1 MSFLKNFLILII
13 IPFTLSLLCRN
24 TKFVSI
30 PSNTKIDFKIGYK
43 TEACYEYSLN
53 STKKKVYLAFSEINS
68 TTTEVLLYKS
78 KSDISIK
85 NDTYQNYYN
94 RFLIYENSIKEIDL
108 KDFEDNLYIIIIE
121 EENNSDR
128 KIDEYNFILYEP
140 PILLKE
146 GKPISMK
153 YFISNYKYEFIFVS
167 NKNLTLVYSTKIK
180 SKKYINIEYNNQ
192 TIIGRQIDE
201 TDHIFYLENIGK
213 EQKYLYITIE
223 DTDEHE
229 KDQEFSL
236 VVYEKG
242 KYEFFEIY
250 KNEVINKEYINL
262 NKDDEK
268 QKFLFYYNLGN
279 STKAN
284 TINFILDSSS
294 NKKGYINIDSG
305 FYHSSKELNQEEFQ
319 KFFNFEYNKFPIEY
333 ELNSDKYK
341 KIYFQDSD
349 ISFPY
354 RYIYFK
360 IEISK
365 LENYYSPKN
374 IIISIGD
381 ENEDINLIDVNF
393 NQVKIVKKE
402 IKSNIPTYFKLN
414 LDIVESYIFYSPFPN
429 ITKYIK
435 GDLIIKDE
443 KQNIK
448 INKKYFIDN
457 NEIFILSNISEFTV
471 DVYSNEG
478 LNTTFYVEKIVK
490 DDLYVRG
497 YIRNDDPIN
506 IVFEEDDCKLNKK
519 KYLLGIYDKDI
530 YKSKPTF
537 LKYWNS
543 LDGEMKVYYRNNVLL
558 EGESLFP
565 YKEKYLQKKGMNIF
579 IENYI
584 DFFTFTCSKKGTLS
598 IRSVIKQFNETKYKI
613 RQNSIN
619 TIKVDKNIKVLML
632 TTPWDDIAEYLN
644 FAFHSLH
651 GEKVRIFPDSPEL
664 CNETIVEGDNTFTLK
679 IDLNKFKEDQ
689 LVFKV
694 TSTVET
700 KVEVIEV
707 IPYNFTKYTVLKD
720 EKMTNFSDNNFVK
733 FIDKNTQKIKVIIKG
748 LKNVPF
754 SYGLFKLFTNDI
766 DYLPMAYQFKNS
778 TSVKIPQDNIILEVN
793 NTFYGKNEDNKKYLA
808 FLFSIPEFKYYEFEA
823 QVIEILDKS
832 HEKERNNLLIF
843 IIVIICVIL
852 IVVFIIVFI
861 FFFILNKKSNNKIEM
876 DIENIDKQPLDSEN
890 KHMDENSD

>member
-1 MSFLKNFLILII
+1 MSFLKKFLILII
-13 IPFTLSLLCRN
+13 IPFTLSFLCTN
-24 TKFVSI
+24 KKFVSI

-53 STKKKVYLAFSEINS
+53 SKRNKISLVFSEINS
-68 TTTEVLLYKS
+68 ATTEVLLYKS

-94 RFLIYENSIKEIDL
+94 RFLIYENGIKEIDL
-108 KDFEDNLYIIIIE
+108 KDFEENLYIIIR

-128 KIDEYNFILYEP
+128 KIFEYNFILYEP

-153 YFISNYKYEFIFVS
+153 YFISNYKYEFIFIS

-180 SKKYINIEYNNQ
+180 SKKYINIEYNNH
-192 TIIGRQIDE
+192 TLIERQIDE
-201 TDHIFYLENIGK
+201 SDHIFYFENKEK

-242 KYEFFEIY
+242 KYEFFEIN
-250 KNEVINKEYINL
+250 KNEIINKEYINL
-262 NKDDEK
+262 NKGEEK
-268 QKFLFYYNLGN
+268 QKFLFYYKLEK

-284 TINFILDSSS
+284 TINFRFDSYS
-294 NKKGYINIDSG
+294 NIKGYINIDTG

-319 KFFNFEYNKFPIEY
+319 KYFNFEYNKFPIEY
-333 ELNSDKYK
+333 ELNSDNYK

-349 ISFPY
+349 TSFPY

-360 IEISK
+360 IEILK

-374 IIISIGD
+374 IIISIGE
-381 ENEDINLIDVNF
+381 ENEEINLIEMNF
-393 NQVKIVKKE
+393 NQVKIIKKE

-414 LDIVESYIFYSPFPN
+414 LDTEVIYVFYSPFPN

-443 KQNIK
+443 KQNIR
-448 INKKYFIDN
+448 INKEYFIDK

-478 LNTTFYVEKIVK
+478 LNATFYIEKVIK
-490 DDLYVRG
+490 EDLYVRR
-497 YIRNDDPIN
+497 YMRSDDPIN

-530 YKSKPTF
+530 YKSKPSF

-543 LDGEMKVYYRNNVLL
+543 LDGEMEVYYRNNIYL

-565 YKEKYLQKKGMNIF
+565 CMEKYLQKKGMNIY

-598 IRSVIKQFNETKYKI
+598 IRSVTKQFNETKYKI
-613 RQNSIN
+613 RQNTIN
-619 TIKVDKNIKVLML
+619 TIKVGKNIIVLML
-632 TTPWDDIAEYLN
+632 TTPWDDYAEYLN

-651 GEKVRIFPDSPEL
+651 GEKVRIFQDSPEL
-664 CNETIVEGDNTFTLK
+664 CNETIVEGDNTFKLK

-689 LVFKV
+689 LVFKAI
-694 TSTVET
+694 STVET

-707 IPYNFTKYTVLKD
+707 IPYNFTQYSILRD
-720 EKMTNFSDNNFVK
+720 EKMTNLTDNNFVK
-733 FIDKNTQKIKVIIKG
+733 FINKNTKKIQVTIKG
-748 LKNVPF
+748 LNNIPF
-754 SYGLFKLFTNDI
+754 SYGIFKLFTDDI
-766 DYLPMAYQFKNS
+766 DFLPMAYQFKNS
-778 TSVKIPQDNIILEVN
+778 ISARIPQDNIILDLN

-808 FLFSIPEFKYYEFEA
+808 FIFSIPKFEYYDFEA
-823 QVIEILDKS
+823 QVIEIFDKNY
-832 HEKERNNLLIF
+832 EKEGNNTLIF
-843 IIVIICVIL
+843 IIVAICVIL
-852 IVVFIIVFI
+852 IVILIIIFII
-861 FFFILNKKSNNKIEM
+861 FFILNKKENNQIEM
-876 DIENIDKQPLDSEN
+876 DIQNIDSQPLDSGN
-890 KHMDENSD
+890 KHIDENND

>member
-1 MSFLKNFLILII
+1 MSFLKKFLILII
-13 IPFTLSLLCRN
+13 IPFTLSFLCTN
-24 TKFVSI
+24 KKFVSI

-53 STKKKVYLAFSEINS
+53 SKRNKISLVFSEINS
-68 TTTEVLLYKS
+68 ATTEVLLYKS

-94 RFLIYENSIKEIDL
+94 RFLIYENGIKEIDL
-108 KDFEDNLYIIIIE
+108 KDFEENLYIIIR

-128 KIDEYNFILYEP
+128 KIFEYNFILYEP

-153 YFISNYKYEFIFVS
+153 YFISNYKYEFIFIS

-180 SKKYINIEYNNQ
+180 SKKYINIEYNNH
-192 TIIGRQIDE
+192 TLIERQIDE
-201 TDHIFYLENIGK
+201 SDHIFYFENKEK

-242 KYEFFEIY
+242 KYEFFEIN
-250 KNEVINKEYINL
+250 KNEIINKEYINL
-262 NKDDEK
+262 NKGEEK
-268 QKFLFYYNLGN
+268 QKFLFYYKLEK

-284 TINFILDSSS
+284 TINFRFDSYS
-294 NKKGYINIDSG
+294 NIKGYINIDTG

-319 KFFNFEYNKFPIEY
+319 KYFNFEYNKFPIEY
-333 ELNSDKYK
+333 ELNSDNYK

-349 ISFPY
+349 TSFPY

-360 IEISK
+360 IEILK

-374 IIISIGD
+374 IIISIGE
-381 ENEDINLIDVNF
+381 ENEEINLIEMNF
-393 NQVKIVKKE
+393 NQVKIIKKE

-414 LDIVESYIFYSPFPN
+414 LDTEVIYVFYSPFPN

-443 KQNIK
+443 KQNIR
-448 INKKYFIDN
+448 INKEYFIDK

-478 LNTTFYVEKIVK
+478 LNATFYIEKVIK
-490 DDLYVRG
+490 EDLYVRR
-497 YIRNDDPIN
+497 YMRSDDPIN

-530 YKSKPTF
+530 YKSKPSF

-543 LDGEMKVYYRNNVLL
+543 LDGEMEVYYRNNIYL

-565 YKEKYLQKKGMNIF
+565 CMEKYLQKKGMNIY

-598 IRSVIKQFNETKYKI
+598 IRSVTKQFNETKYKI
-613 RQNSIN
+613 RQNTIN
-619 TIKVDKNIKVLML
+619 TIKVGKNIIVLML
-632 TTPWDDIAEYLN
+632 TTPWDDYAEYLN

-664 CNETIVEGDNTFTLK
+664 CNETIVEGDNTFKLK

-689 LVFKV
+689 LVFKAI
-694 TSTVET
+694 STVET

-707 IPYNFTKYTVLKD
+707 IPYNFTQYSILRD
-720 EKMTNFSDNNFVK
+720 EKMTNLTDNNFVK
-733 FIDKNTQKIKVIIKG
+733 FINKNTKKIQVTIKG
-748 LKNVPF
+748 LNNIPF
-754 SYGLFKLFTNDI
+754 SYGIFKLFTDDI
-766 DYLPMAYQFKNS
+766 DFLPMAYQFKNS
-778 TSVKIPQDNIILEVN
+778 ISARIPQDNIILDLN

-808 FLFSIPEFKYYEFEA
+808 FIFSIPKFEYYDFEA
-823 QVIEILDKS
+823 QVIEIFDKNY
-832 HEKERNNLLIF
+832 EKEGNNTLIF
-843 IIVIICVIL
+843 IIVAICVIL
-852 IVVFIIVFI
+852 IVILIIIFII
-861 FFFILNKKSNNKIEM
+861 FFILNKKENNQIEM
-876 DIENIDKQPLDSEN
+876 DIQNIDSQPLDSGN
-890 KHMDENSD
+890 KHIDENND

>member
-1 MSFLKNFLILII
+1 MSFLKKFLILII
-13 IPFTLSLLCRN
+13 IPFTLSFLCTN
-24 TKFVSI
+24 KKFVSI

-53 STKKKVYLAFSEINS
+53 SKRNKISLVFSEINS
-68 TTTEVLLYKS
+68 ATTEVLLYKS

-108 KDFEDNLYIIIIE
+108 KDFEENLYIIIR

-128 KIDEYNFILYEP
+128 KIFEYNFILYEP

-153 YFISNYKYEFIFVS
+153 YFISNYKYEFIFIS

-180 SKKYINIEYNNQ
+180 SKKYINIEYNNH
-192 TIIGRQIDE
+192 TLIERQIDE
-201 TDHIFYLENIGK
+201 SDHIFYLENKEK

-242 KYEFFEIY
+242 KYEFFEIN
-250 KNEVINKEYINL
+250 KNEIINKEYINL
-262 NKDDEK
+262 NKGEEK
-268 QKFLFYYNLGN
+268 QKFLFYYKLEK

-284 TINFILDSSS
+284 TINFRFDSYS
-294 NKKGYINIDSG
+294 NIKGYINIDTG

-319 KFFNFEYNKFPIEY
+319 KYFNFEYNKFPIEY
-333 ELNSDKYK
+333 ELNSDNYK

-349 ISFPY
+349 TSFPY

-360 IEISK
+360 IEILK

-374 IIISIGD
+374 IIISIGE
-381 ENEDINLIDVNF
+381 ENEEINLIEMNF
-393 NQVKIVKKE
+393 NQVKIIKKE

-414 LDIVESYIFYSPFPN
+414 LDTEVSYVFYSPFPN

-443 KQNIK
+443 KQNIR
-448 INKKYFIDN
+448 INKEYFIDK

-478 LNTTFYVEKIVK
+478 LNATFYIEKVIK
-490 DDLYVRG
+490 EDLYVRR
-497 YIRNDDPIN
+497 YMRSDDPIN

-530 YKSKPTF
+530 YKSKPSF

-543 LDGEMKVYYRNNVLL
+543 LDGEMEVYYRNNIYL

-565 YKEKYLQKKGMNIF
+565 CMEKYLQKKGMNIY

-598 IRSVIKQFNETKYKI
+598 IRSVTKQFNETKYKI
-613 RQNSIN
+613 RQNTIN
-619 TIKVDKNIKVLML
+619 TIKVGKNIIVLML
-632 TTPWDDIAEYLN
+632 TTPWDDYAEYLN

-664 CNETIVEGDNTFTLK
+664 CNETIVEGDNTFKLK

-689 LVFKV
+689 LVFKAI
-694 TSTVET
+694 STVET

-707 IPYNFTKYTVLKD
+707 IPYNFTQYSILRD
-720 EKMTNFSDNNFVK
+720 EKMTNLTDNNFVK
-733 FIDKNTQKIKVIIKG
+733 FINKNTKKIQVTIKG
-748 LKNVPF
+748 LNNIPF
-754 SYGLFKLFTNDI
+754 SYGIFKLFTDDI
-766 DYLPMAYQFKNS
+766 DFLPMAYQFKNS
-778 TSVKIPQDNIILEVN
+778 ISARIPQDNIILDLN

-808 FLFSIPEFKYYEFEA
+808 FIFSIPKFEYYDFEA
-823 QVIEILDKS
+823 QVIEIFDKNY
-832 HEKERNNLLIF
+832 EKEGNNTLIF
-843 IIVIICVIL
+843 IIVAICVIL
-852 IVVFIIVFI
+852 IVILIIIFII
-861 FFFILNKKSNNKIEM
+861 FFILNKKENNQIEM
-876 DIENIDKQPLDSEN
+876 DIQNIDSQPLDSGN
-890 KHMDENSD
+890 KHIDENND

>member
-1 MSFLKNFLILII
+1 MSFLKKFLILII
-13 IPFTLSLLCRN
+13 IPFTLSFLCTN
-24 TKFVSI
+24 KKFVSI

-53 STKKKVYLAFSEINS
+53 SKRNKISLVFSENS
-68 TTTEVLLYKS
+68 ATTEVLLYKS

-108 KDFEDNLYIIIIE
+108 KDFEENLYIIIR

-128 KIDEYNFILYEP
+128 KIFEYNFILYEP

-153 YFISNYKYEFIFVS
+153 YFISNYKYEFIFIS

-180 SKKYINIEYNNQ
+180 SKKYINIEYNNH
-192 TIIGRQIDE
+192 TLIERQIDE
-201 TDHIFYLENIGK
+201 SDHIFYLENKEK

-242 KYEFFEIY
+242 KYEFFEIN
-250 KNEVINKEYINL
+250 KNEIINKEYINL
-262 NKDDEK
+262 NKGEEK
-268 QKFLFYYNLGN
+268 QKFLFYYKLEK
-279 STKAN
+279 STKPN
-284 TINFILDSSS
+284 TINFRFDSYS
-294 NKKGYINIDSG
+294 NIKGYINIDTG

-319 KFFNFEYNKFPIEY
+319 KYFNFEYNKFPIEY
-333 ELNSDKYK
+333 ELNSDNYK

-349 ISFPY
+349 TSFPY

-360 IEISK
+360 IEILK

-374 IIISIGD
+374 IIISIGE
-381 ENEDINLIDVNF
+381 ENEEINLIEMNF
-393 NQVKIVKKE
+393 NQVKIIKKE

-414 LDIVESYIFYSPFPN
+414 LDTEVSYVFYSPFPN

-443 KQNIK
+443 KQNIR
-448 INKKYFIDN
+448 INKEYFIDK

-478 LNTTFYVEKIVK
+478 LNATFYIEKVIK
-490 DDLYVRG
+490 EDLYVRR
-497 YIRNDDPIN
+497 YMRSDDPIN

-530 YKSKPTF
+530 YKSKPSF

-543 LDGEMKVYYRNNVLL
+543 LDGEMEVYYRNNIYL

-565 YKEKYLQKKGMNIF
+565 CMEKYLQKKGMNIY

-584 DFFTFTCSKKGTLS
+584 DFFTFACSKKGTLS
-598 IRSVIKQFNETKYKI
+598 IRSVTKQFNETKYKI
-613 RQNSIN
+613 RQNTIN
-619 TIKVDKNIKVLML
+619 TIKVGKNIIVLML
-632 TTPWDDIAEYLN
+632 TTPWDDYAEYLN

-664 CNETIVEGDNTFTLK
+664 CNETIVEGDNTFKLK

-689 LVFKV
+689 LVFKAI
-694 TSTVET
+694 STVET

-707 IPYNFTKYTVLKD
+707 IPYNFTQYSILRD
-720 EKMTNFSDNNFVK
+720 EKMTNLTDNNFVK
-733 FIDKNTQKIKVIIKG
+733 FINKNTKKIQVTIKG
-748 LKNVPF
+748 LNNIPF
-754 SYGLFKLFTNDI
+754 SYGIFKLFTDDI
-766 DYLPMAYQFKNS
+766 DFLPMAYQFKNS
-778 TSVKIPQDNIILEVN
+778 ISARIPQDNIILDLN

-808 FLFSIPEFKYYEFEA
+808 FIFSIPKFEYYDFEA
-823 QVIEILDKS
+823 QVIEIFDKNY
-832 HEKERNNLLIF
+832 EKEGNNTLIF
-843 IIVIICVIL
+843 IIVAICVIL
-852 IVVFIIVFI
+852 IVILIIIFII
-861 FFFILNKKSNNKIEM
+861 FFILNKKENNQIEM
-876 DIENIDKQPLDSEN
+876 DIQNIDSQPLDSGN
-890 KHMDENSD
+890 KHIDENND